1 MGCLR
6 STYGEAMIITV
17 DDRRGSRWPVP
28 LVLAA
33 VCGLLSIFGVA
44 FLQQRALDAQI
55 DDQQARAAALVRQVV
70 VPATKGEAL
79 TKPLARAS
87 AARLLHDLEKGVL
100 SNGDVLRVRIFAQE
114 GTLLFSTD
122 PDDKV
127 GEHVADAESIR
138 AAAIGSA
145 SSSVATDRVA
155 SPGGKSTPVEM
166 LQTYVQ
172 FPLGK
177 DREPAAVGGAAR
189 RGAPV
194 AGAAGVREAGDRQGT
209 QAGGS
214 AARA

>member
-1 MGCLR
+1 AATAAPRTCPRSPARPNEGGSGVQVGRVDAEGLRGEAPVGCLR

-100 SNGDVLRVRIFAQE
+100 SN
-114 GTLLFSTD
+114 
-122 PDDKV
+122 
-127 GEHVADAESIR
+127 
-138 AAAIGSA
+138 
-145 SSSVATDRVA
+145 
-155 SPGGKSTPVEM
+155 
-166 LQTYVQ
+166 
-172 FPLGK
+172 
-177 DREPAAVGGAAR
+177 
-189 RGAPV
+189 
-194 AGAAGVREAGDRQGT
+194 
-209 QAGGS
+209 
-214 AARA
+214 